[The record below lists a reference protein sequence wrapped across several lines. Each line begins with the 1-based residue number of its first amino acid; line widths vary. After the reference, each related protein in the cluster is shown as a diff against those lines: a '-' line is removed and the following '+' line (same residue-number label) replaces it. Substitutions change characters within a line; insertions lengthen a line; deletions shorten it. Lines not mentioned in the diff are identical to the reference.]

1 MHLERQHQN
10 SKATD
15 DTQPDQAH
23 AAGRILT
30 AEVRPARAM
39 LAGLCAT
46 LVGVGLSRFAYAP
59 LLPEMVRAG
68 WLSAG
73 AAGVL
78 GAANLAGYLAG
89 ALGAGW
95 VARRFGLRRTLRT
108 AMLLAS
114 ASFALCAWRGQ
125 LAWFLP
131 WRVLSGLLGGL
142 LMGLAGPAVQAA
154 VPVRLHGL
162 AAGLLFSGVGIGIMA
177 GAVLV
182 PVLLPFGLPAAWLAL
197 AGTALVL
204 AVASWRLWPVASAPP
219 ATPQGWGGSRPG
231 VRRLL
236 ATYALSATAA
246 TSHMVWW
253 PDFIARGLGYGAADA
268 DGFWFLYGAAVACC
282 PALFARLADR
292 IGTQAALA
300 ALTAVQVAALLLPL
314 LATATPALL
323 ASSVCGGGTAGGV
336 SALALIRAKELAG
349 DASSQLWRGCTAAW
363 GAAQATTG
371 FFLVWV
377 FAVSGTHASIF
388 AAGLAAAVGAAVLA
402 LWPTGRRQT
411 GRARLD
417 TPPRSTY

>member
-1 MHLERQHQN
+1 
-10 SKATD
+10 
-15 DTQPDQAH
+15 
-23 AAGRILT
+23 
-30 AEVRPARAM
+30 M

-78 GAANLAGYLAG
+78 GAANLAGYLVG

-95 VARRFGLRRTLRT
+95 VARRFGLLWTLRV

-114 ASFALCAWRGQ
+114 ASFALCAWRGG

-131 WRVLSGLLGGL
+131 WRVLSGLVGGL

-182 PVLLPFGLPAAWLAL
+182 PALVPFGLPAAWLAL
-197 AGTALVL
+197 AVAALVL
-204 AVASWRLWPVASAPP
+204 AVASWRLWPVTGVMQGSPRSSQPLSARSSLN
-219 ATPQGWGGSRPG
+219 ARPG
-231 VRRLL
+231 VQRLL
-236 ATYALSATAA
+236 AIYALSAVAA

-253 PDFIARGLGYGAADA
+253 PDFIARGLGHSAVAA

-282 PALFARLADR
+282 PALFGRLADR
-292 IGTQAALA
+292 AGSQSALA
-300 ALTAVQVAALLLPL
+300 VLASVQVAALLLPL
-314 LATATPALL
+314 LATTTPALL

-349 DASSQLWRGCTAAW
+349 DASPGLWRACTASW
-363 GAAQATTG
+363 GAAQAATG
-371 FFLVWV
+371 FFLAWI
-377 FAVSGTHASIF
+377 FAASGTHASIF
-388 AAGLAAAVGAAVLA
+388 ATGLAAATGAAVLA
-402 LWPTGRRQT
+402 LWP
-411 GRARLD
+411 ARLLLTLD
-417 TPPRSTY
+417 TAPRDR